1 MTHEE
6 ALKEMGVW
14 EEFRVAYGED
24 GIYEEGIDYYLD
36 KVKDK
41 ELQSAIGSFAT
52 WEKTS
57 HGHDFWNDV
66 HKRAWKYRDLDVCVR
81 QALKDI

>member
-14 EEFRVAYGED
+14 EEFRVAYGEV

-36 KVKDK
+36 KMKDK
-41 ELQSAIGSFAT
+41 ELQSAIGSFAI
-52 WEKTS
+52 WEETS
-57 HGHDFWNDV
+57 HGNDFWNDV
-66 HKRAWKYRDLDVCVR
+66 HKRAMEYRDLDVCVR